1 MKNLITHYAR
11 YLVLGLVVGG
21 LYAGSAHA
29 AETYDFDPSHTMV
42 NWQAN
47 HFGFSNPTGKF
58 PFVTGHFTLDE
69 KNPAAS
75 KVEAT
80 IDLAKI
86 SSGDEKFD
94 THLKSADF
102 FNIEKYKTAKFV
114 SNKVEVIG
122 KNTAKVYGALTL
134 LDKTNPVVLDVTL
147 NKIGEN
153 PMSKKKTSGFT
164 ALTTI
169 KRSDYGITY
178 AIPGVSD
185 EVKLHIE
192 AEGTLRQ

>member
-1 MKNLITHYAR
+1 MKNLVKNYTR
-11 YLVLGLVVGG
+11 YLVVGLVAGG
-21 LYAGSAHA
+21 LYAGAAQA
-29 AETYDFDPSHTMV
+29 AETYDFDPTHTMV

-58 PFVTGHFTLDE
+58 PFVTGHFVLDE

-75 KVEAT
+75 KVEAV
-80 IDLAKI
+80 IELAKI
-86 SSGDEKFD
+86 STGDEKFD
-94 THLKSADF
+94 AHLKNADF
-102 FNIEKYKTAKFV
+102 FNVEKYKTAKFV
-114 SNKVEVIG
+114 SNKVEVTG
-122 KNTAKVYGALTL
+122 KDTAKVYGTLTL

-164 ALTTI
+164 AVTSI

-185 EVKLHIE
+185 DVKLHIE

>member
-1 MKNLITHYAR
+1 MKNFTR
-11 YLVLGLVVGG
+11 YLAVSFLATG
-21 LYAGSAHA
+21 LYVGQAQA
-29 AETYDFDPSHTMV
+29 AEIYDFDPSHTMV

-69 KNPAAS
+69 KKPASS
-75 KVEAT
+75 KVEAV

-86 SSGDEKFD
+86 STGDEKFD
-94 THLKSADF
+94 AHLKNADF
-102 FNIEKYKTAKFV
+102 FNVTKYKTAKFT
-114 SNKVEVIG
+114 SNKVEVTG
-122 KNTAKVYGALTL
+122 KNTAKVYGTLTL
-134 LDKTNPVVLDVTL
+134 LEKTNPVVLDVTL

-164 ALTTI
+164 AVTTI
-169 KRSDYGITY
+169 KRSDYGINY